1 MPPLNKRKAIRL
13 NTPILSIAGVTKR
26 FGGLV
31 AVNNLSIDVFEG
43 EALGLMGP
51 NGAGKTTLISLISG
65 RYKPN
70 AGRISYK
77 GSDITGLAPHRVC
90 HLGIAKTYQVPK
102 PFTHLTTVQNVTV
115 AAMYG
120 QGMGKE
126 EAHAEAEKIIDI
138 VDLADKRDTPAN
150 SLEALT
156 LKRLELARA
165 LATNPSLLLI
175 DEVAAGLTEVE
186 IPRFLDILKHVR
198 SLGITYIM
206 IEHVLKVMLAA
217 VDRVVVI
224 DGGAKIS
231 EGDPGEVM
239 EDEKVIKA
247 YLG

>member
-1 MPPLNKRKAIRL
+1 M
-13 NTPILSIAGVTKR
+13 
-26 FGGLV
+26 
-31 AVNNLSIDVFEG
+31 AVNNLSVDVFEG

-70 AGRISYK
+70 TGHIRYK
-77 GSDITGLAPHRVC
+77 GNDITGLAPYRVC

-102 PFTHLTTVQNVTV
+102 PFSHLTTLQNIAV
-115 AAMYG
+115 AAMFG

-126 EAHAEAEKIIDI
+126 EAHAEAAKIIDI
-138 VDLADKRDTPAN
+138 VDLADKRHTPATN
-150 SLEALT
+150 LEALT

-165 LATNPSLLLI
+165 LATNPDLLLI

-186 IPRFLDILKHVR
+186 IPRFLNILKHIR

-224 DGGAKIS
+224 DGGTKIA
-231 EGDPGEVM
+231 EGLPGEVTR
-239 EDEKVIKA
+239 DEKVIKA

>member
-1 MPPLNKRKAIRL
+1 MK
-13 NTPILSIAGVTKR
+13 TPILSIAGVTKR

-70 AGRISYK
+70 TGSISYK

-102 PFTHLTTVQNVTV
+102 PFTHLTTAENIAVS
-115 AAMYG
+115 AMYG

-126 EAHAEAEKIIDI
+126 EAYVEAEKIIDI
-138 VDLADKRDTPAN
+138 VDLADKRDTLAN
-150 SLEALT
+150 NLEALT

-165 LATNPSLLLI
+165 LATNPSLLMI
-175 DEVAAGLTEVE
+175 DEVAAGLTEIE
-186 IPRFLDILKHVR
+186 IPRFLEILTNIR

-206 IEHVLKVMLAA
+206 IEHVIKVMLAA
-217 VDRVVVI
+217 VERVVVI
-224 DGGAKIS
+224 DGGTKIA
-231 EGDPGEVM
+231 EGDPGQVM

>member
-1 MPPLNKRKAIRL
+1 MK
-13 NTPILSIAGVTKR
+13 TPILSIAGVTKQ

-43 EALGLMGP
+43 EAVGLMGP

-65 RYKPN
+65 RYKPSKGSIN
-70 AGRISYK
+70 YK

-102 PFTHLTTVQNVTV
+102 PFTHLTTVQNIAV

-126 EAHAEAEKIIDI
+126 EAHVEAEKILDI
-138 VDLADKRDTPAN
+138 VDLADKHDSPAN
-150 SLEALT
+150 TLEALT

-165 LATNPSLLLI
+165 LATKPSMLLI

-186 IPRFLDILKHVR
+186 IPRFLDIIKHVR
-198 SLGITYIM
+198 TLGITYIM

-217 VDRVVVI
+217 VERVVVI
-224 DGGAKIS
+224 DGGAKIA
-231 EGDPGEVM
+231 EGDPEEVM
-239 EDEKVIKA
+239 KNDKVIKA

>member
-1 MPPLNKRKAIRL
+1 LK
-13 NTPILSIAGVTKR
+13 TPILSIAGVTKR

-43 EALGLMGP
+43 ETVGLMGP

-70 AGRISYK
+70 TGTISYK

-90 HLGIAKTYQVPK
+90 HLGVAKTYQVPK
-102 PFTHLTTVQNVTV
+102 PFTHLTTVQNIAV

-126 EAHAEAEKIIDI
+126 EAHIEAEKVLEI
-138 VDLADKRDTPAN
+138 VDLVDKQDSPAN
-150 SLEALT
+150 TLEALT

-165 LATNPSLLLI
+165 LATKPSLLLI

-186 IPRFLDILKHVR
+186 IPRFLDIIKHIR
-198 SLGITYIM
+198 TLGVTYIM
-206 IEHVLKVMLAA
+206 IEHVIKVMLAA
-217 VDRVVVI
+217 VERVVVI
-224 DGGAKIS
+224 DGGAKIA
-231 EGDPGEVM
+231 EGDPGQVM